1 MTTPYIVHFIQLV
14 CCLILDNI
22 VPKVTP
28 HSCNY
33 AMLTCPISDSI
44 VFKLPRLFCQSRN
57 GWTLYRIGDLN

>member
-1 MTTPYIVHFIQLV
+1 MTTSYIVRFKQLV
-14 CCLILDNI
+14 YCPISDNI

-44 VFKLPRLFCQSRN
+44 VFSYLDCFVKVEMVGHYIELA
-57 GWTLYRIGDLN
+57 I